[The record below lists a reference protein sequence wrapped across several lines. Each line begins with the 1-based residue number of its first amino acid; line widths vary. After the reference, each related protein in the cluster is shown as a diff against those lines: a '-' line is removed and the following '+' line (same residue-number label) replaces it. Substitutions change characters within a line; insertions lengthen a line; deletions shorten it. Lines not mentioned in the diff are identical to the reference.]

1 MIPIINFL
9 FLLFDIL
16 IIGHVIL
23 SWVRVSPYDPT
34 WGPMVRFI
42 NRAAEPFLSPIR
54 RLLPPMGGL
63 DFSPLILLILS
74 SLLQRVLVSLLR

>member
-1 MIPIINFL
+1 MAQIINFL

-16 IIGHVIL
+16 IIAYVIL

-34 WGPMVRFI
+34 WGPIVRFV
-42 NRAAEPFLSPIR
+42 NQAAEPFLNPIR

-63 DFSPLILLILS
+63 DFSPMLLLILS
-74 SLLQRVLVSLLR
+74 SFLQRLIVGLF